1 MAADAEHM
9 GAAWDE
15 RIQWILDQ
23 YEDGSRRAMG
33 RKVGLS
39 GQAIS
44 AWARGETKPS
54 GEGLAAIIQTYPELR
69 ARWLLTGHGSP
80 RIAAADPARL
90 VGVGGRDD
98 ERTTGDGAGDGDGN
112 GARGVERSA
121 ALERAYEAGR
131 RDAVMEMMKMLGEIS
146 SIP

>member
-1 MAADAEHM
+1 MDGDAERT
-9 GAAWDE
+9 GAAWKE

-69 ARWLLTGHGSP
+69 ARWLLTGHGAP

-90 VGVGGRDD
+90 VAAGSRD
-98 ERTTGDGAGDGDGN
+98 ETVTSEDGAGDAAAGT
-112 GARGVERSA
+112 ERSA

-131 RDAVMEMMKMLGEIS
+131 RDAVMEMMKMLGEITS
-146 SIP
+146 VS

>member
-1 MAADAEHM
+1 MGRDAEPA
-9 GAAWDE
+9 GAAWEE
-15 RIQWILDQ
+15 RIQWLLDE

-54 GEGLAAIIQTYPELR
+54 GEGLAAIIETYPEIR
-69 ARWLLTGHGSP
+69 ARWLLTGQGAP
-80 RIAAADPARL
+80 RTAATDPAVL
-90 VGVGGRDD
+90 AEAGGR
-98 ERTTGDGAGDGDGN
+98 RGDGDGEAS
-112 GARGVERSA
+112 GSRGSDRELEGSA
-121 ALERAYEAGR
+121 VLERAYEAGR
-131 RDAVMEMMKMLGEIS
+131 RDAVMEMMRMLGEVT

>member
-1 MAADAEHM
+1 MAADAEHT

-90 VGVGGRDD
+90 VGNGARDD
-98 ERTTGDGAGDGDGN
+98 ERTTSRGDGEGGDGN
-112 GARGVERSA
+112 PGVERSA

>member
-1 MAADAEHM
+1 MAADAEHT

-54 GEGLAAIIQTYPELR
+54 GEGLAAIIRTYPELR

-90 VGVGGRDD
+90 VGNGRRDHERPTGG
-98 ERTTGDGAGDGDGN
+98 GDGDGD
-112 GARGVERSA
+112 GGPEVEHSA

-146 SIP
+146 AIP

>member
-1 MAADAEHM
+1 MESDSERT
-9 GAAWDE
+9 GAAWEE
-15 RIQWILDQ
+15 RIQWILER

-54 GEGLAAIIQTYPELR
+54 GEGLAAIIRTYPEIR
-69 ARWLLTGHGSP
+69 ARWLLTGNGAP

-90 VGVGGRDD
+90 VETGAVAG
-98 ERTTGDGAGDGDGN
+98 ERGSGTGGDG
-112 GARGVERSA
+112 GAAPEREGSA

-131 RDAVMEMMKMLGEIS
+131 RDAVMEMMKMLGEITT
-146 SIP
+146 IP

>member
-1 MAADAEHM
+1 MVSDSERT
-9 GAAWDE
+9 GAAWEE
-15 RIQWILDQ
+15 RIQWILER

-54 GEGLAAIIQTYPELR
+54 GEGLAAIIRTYPELR
-69 ARWLLTGHGSP
+69 ARWLLTGNGAP

-90 VGVGGRDD
+90 VEAGALEGERGHEVGG
-98 ERTTGDGAGDGDGN
+98 DG
-112 GARGVERSA
+112 GADPEQEGSA

-131 RDAVMEMMKMLGEIS
+131 RDAVMEMMKMLGEITT
-146 SIP
+146 IP

>member
-1 MAADAEHM
+1 MVSDSERT
-9 GAAWDE
+9 GAAWEE
-15 RIQWILDQ
+15 RIQWILER

-54 GEGLAAIIQTYPELR
+54 GEGLAAIIRTYPEIR
-69 ARWLLTGHGSP
+69 ARWLLTGNGAP

-90 VGVGGRDD
+90 VEAGALAGERGR
-98 ERTTGDGAGDGDGN
+98 EFGGDG
-112 GARGVERSA
+112 GADPEREGSA

>member
-1 MAADAEHM
+1 MGQEGDATTV
-9 GAAWDE
+9 AWDE
-15 RIQWILDQ
+15 RIQWILDE

-69 ARWLLTGHGSP
+69 ARWLLTGNGVP
-80 RIAAADPARL
+80 RIAAAGR
-90 VGVGGRDD
+90 GGL
-98 ERTTGDGAGDGDGN
+98 TDGADGDDGLDAGSN
-112 GARGVERSA
+112 SSSNSESERSA
-121 ALERAYEAGR
+121 TLERAYEAGR
-131 RDAVMEMMKMLGEIS
+131 RDAVMEMIEMLGELTS
-146 SIP
+146 VP

>member
-1 MAADAEHM
+1 MGSESEST
-9 GAAWDE
+9 GAAWEE
-15 RIQWILDQ
+15 RIQWILER

-54 GEGLAAIIQTYPELR
+54 GEGLAAIIRTYPEIR
-69 ARWLLTGHGSP
+69 ARWLLTGNGAP

-90 VGVGGRDD
+90 VETGALSEGRGSEVGGDRGAHP
-98 ERTTGDGAGDGDGN
+98 EREG
-112 GARGVERSA
+112 SA

-131 RDAVMEMMKMLGEIS
+131 RDAVMEMMKMLGEITTV
-146 SIP
+146 P

>member
-1 MAADAEHM
+1 MDGDAERT
-9 GAAWDE
+9 GAAWRE

-69 ARWLLTGHGSP
+69 ARWLLTGHGAP

-90 VGVGGRDD
+90 VAAGGRDQAGTS
-98 ERTTGDGAGDGDGN
+98 EDGAGDADAGT
-112 GARGVERSA
+112 ERSA

-131 RDAVMEMMKMLGEIS
+131 RDAVMEMMKMLGEITS
-146 SIP
+146 VS

>member
-1 MAADAEHM
+1 MGRDSETA
-9 GAAWDE
+9 GAAWEE
-15 RIQWILDQ
+15 RIQWILRQ

-54 GEGLAAIIQTYPELR
+54 GEGLAAIIRTYPEIR
-69 ARWLLTGHGSP
+69 ARWLLTGHGAP
-80 RIAAADPARL
+80 RISAADPARL
-90 VGVGGRDD
+90 VGAG
-98 ERTTGDGAGDGDGN
+98 TSGDGEGRSGDGN
-112 GARGVERSA
+112 GNGYRDRERKGSA

-131 RDAVMEMMKMLGEIS
+131 RDAVMEMMKMLGEITT
-146 SIP
+146 IP

>member
-1 MAADAEHM
+1 MESDAERT
-9 GAAWDE
+9 GAAWEE
-15 RIQWILDQ
+15 RIQWILER

-54 GEGLAAIIQTYPELR
+54 GEGLAAIVRTYPEIR
-69 ARWLLTGHGSP
+69 ARWLLTGNGAP

-90 VGVGGRDD
+90 VESGALSRQRDS
-98 ERTTGDGAGDGDGN
+98 EVAGDGGPDP
-112 GARGVERSA
+112 EREGSA

-131 RDAVMEMMKMLGEIS
+131 RDALMEMMEMLGEIT

>member
-1 MAADAEHM
+1 MEHDSEHA
-9 GAAWDE
+9 GAAWEE
-15 RIQWILDQ
+15 RIQWILDR

-54 GEGLAAIIQTYPELR
+54 GEGLAAIIRTYPEIR
-69 ARWLLTGHGSP
+69 ARWLLTGNGAP

-90 VGVGGRDD
+90 VESGALARHRDV
-98 ERTTGDGAGDGDGN
+98 EGSGDG
-112 GARGVERSA
+112 GADPERKGSA

-131 RDAVMEMMKMLGEIS
+131 RDAVMEMMKMLGEITT
-146 SIP
+146 IP

>member
-1 MAADAEHM
+1 MGSDSERT
-9 GAAWDE
+9 GAAWEE
-15 RIQWILDQ
+15 RIQWILER

-54 GEGLAAIIQTYPELR
+54 GEGLAAIIRTYPEIR
-69 ARWLLTGHGSP
+69 ARWLLTGNGAP

-90 VGVGGRDD
+90 VETGALSEGRGSAAG
-98 ERTTGDGAGDGDGN
+98 GDG
-112 GARGVERSA
+112 GADPEREGSA

-131 RDAVMEMMKMLGEIS
+131 RDAVMEMMKMLGEITN
-146 SIP
+146 IP

>member
-1 MAADAEHM
+1 MGRDAEHA

-15 RIQWILDQ
+15 RIQWILER

-54 GEGLAAIIQTYPELR
+54 GEGLAAIIRTYPEIR
-69 ARWLLTGHGSP
+69 ARWLLTGNGAP

-90 VGVGGRDD
+90 VESGALTHEGEAGSD
-98 ERTTGDGAGDGDGN
+98 GDGAGPPEQEG
-112 GARGVERSA
+112 SA

-131 RDAVMEMMKMLGEIS
+131 RDAVMEMMKMLGEITTV
-146 SIP
+146 P

>member
-1 MAADAEHM
+1 M
-9 GAAWDE
+9 GQDGESTTVTWDE
-15 RIQWILDQ
+15 RIQWILDE

-69 ARWLLTGHGSP
+69 ARWLLTGNGAP
-80 RIAAADPARL
+80 RISAVGPGGLADGTDGDAGRGD
-90 VGVGGRDD
+90 GVG
-98 ERTTGDGAGDGDGN
+98 AGPNPGS
-112 GARGVERSA
+112 ERSA

-131 RDAVMEMMKMLGEIS
+131 RDAVMEMMKMLGELT